1 MNAPGEAM
9 KELTL
14 TIDGKKVT
22 ARRGDS
28 VLRAALDNGV
38 YIANLCTLEGEAA
51 PMAACRLCFVEV
63 EGKDRP
69 VTACTESVT
78 EGMVVST
85 KGAGALRLAR
95 RSFELLMASH
105 ALDCGHC
112 GKLGACELHMIA
124 RHLHASLKSKRLGK
138 LLRGLPVDDSHPR
151 IVYDA
156 NKCVLCG
163 RCVAAC
169 RKKSVSGQP
178 TSAESRPASGGGR
191 LGFAHRGFERT
202 VTTFGDAPLGEAG
215 CELCRS
221 CVDVCPT
228 GALQPKAE
236 PAPTGSA
243 A

>member
-1 MNAPGEAM
+1 MR
-9 KELTL
+9 KLTL
-14 TIDGKKVT
+14 TIDGSKVT
-22 ARRGDS
+22 TREGET

-38 YIANLCTLEGEAA
+38 YVANLCTLEGEAA

-69 VTACTESVT
+69 VTACTEPVT

-85 KGAGALRLAR
+85 RGAGALRLAR

-112 GKLGACELHMIA
+112 GKLGACELHTIA

-138 LLRGLPVDDSHPR
+138 LLRGLPLDDSHPR

-169 RKKSVSGQP
+169 RKRSG
-178 TSAESRPASGGGR
+178 SGR

-202 VTTFGDAPLGEAG
+202 VTTFGDVPLGEAG
-215 CELCRS
+215 CELCRG

-228 GALQPKAE
+228 GALLPKPE
-236 PAPTGSA
+236 PVPAGSVA
-243 A
+243 